1 MTASCPKQTDFL
13 KISYRVDYVI
23 VLWIEAGKLSVFQQN
38 RRLYRESSKPCLL
51 AVKRL
56 VQTLHLFPFY
66 LIAKQTGLTV
76 NRIRRQVRYADSY
89 AANRPFPSVM
99 LTK

>member
-38 RRLYRESSKPCLL
+38 RRLYRESSKPCL
-51 AVKRL
+51 
-56 VQTLHLFPFY
+56 
-66 LIAKQTGLTV
+66 
-76 NRIRRQVRYADSY
+76 
-89 AANRPFPSVM
+89 
-99 LTK
+99 